1 MPRDSESRVMAL
13 LGPTNTGKTHF
24 AIERMLGHTSGI
36 IGFPLRLLARENYD
50 RVVAVKGAG
59 QVALVTGEE
68 KILPPGARY
77 FCCTVES
84 MPLERHVD
92 FIGVDEVQ
100 LAGDP
105 ERGHV
110 FTDRLLHSR
119 GLSETIFLGAETV
132 RPLLRKLVPEA
143 EFVDR
148 TRFSTLSY
156 SGPRKLTKLPPRSAV
171 VAFSAN
177 EVYQLAEQLR
187 RQRGGTAVVL
197 GALSP
202 RTRNAQVALFES
214 GEVDYLVAT
223 DAIGMGLNLALDHV
237 AFAGLAK
244 FDGRRMRRL
253 DASEIGQIAG
263 RAGRHMRD
271 GTFGTTGE
279 IGEIAPEIVEA
290 VEEHRFLAL
299 RRLYW
304 RSRALDFG
312 SPEALLASL
321 AHPPPLPELQRVRG
335 AEDQAALAALA
346 KDPEIADRARGHR
359 QVSLLWDV
367 CQIPDFRKTMTG
379 QHLSLLTQVFRHL
392 VDRQGTLPE
401 SWVAGQLRR
410 IDRVA
415 GDIDTLTQ
423 RLAEIRTWTY
433 ITHRADWL
441 EDVAA
446 WQEQARAIEDRL
458 SDALHDSLTERF
470 VDRRA
475 ALFARRLADGETM
488 MAAVKRDGRVVL
500 EGHAVG
506 RLKAFRF
513 QLDPSFEGADARQ
526 ALTSVRRALTQEMP
540 RRVSRVEAEEDGAFQ
555 LDAEARVLWRG
566 APLARLVS
574 GVLAL
579 EPGIEVF
586 ASEFLDGPQR
596 ERIRLRLVVWLQALL
611 KRRLA
616 SLFALRDAPLTAL
629 PRGIAFQLVE
639 SLGCMPRRS
648 AEGLLRLSK
657 SEGRALTALGV
668 RLGSES
674 LFLPALANAKARR
687 ILLQLW
693 EVKRD
698 FAAPPPPLQPIE
710 PASAEPAADE
720 TFYAACGYRLI
731 RQQRQA
737 LVVRADLLE
746 QIAGKAAGL
755 ARQSGAFQATP
766 ALVALAGGSEE
777 QLSLLLA
784 AIGFRPHREGGLL
797 TFQRRGAASAG
808 KPRRRGGPRGGKR
821 KEPDSDSPFAEL
833 KQLKLAM
840 RQGRR

>member
-1 MPRDSESRVMAL
+1 MARDPDSRVMAL

-24 AIERMLGHTSGI
+24 AIDRMLGHASGI

-50 RVVAVKGAG
+50 RVVAIKGAG

-68 KILPPGARY
+68 KIVPAGARY

-84 MPLERHVD
+84 MPLERKVD
-92 FIGVDEVQ
+92 FVGVDEVQ

-143 EFVDR
+143 EFIDR
-148 TRFSTLSY
+148 TRFSTLRY
-156 SGPRKLTKLPPRSAV
+156 DGHKKLTRLPSRSAV
-171 VAFSAN
+171 VAFSAG

-202 RTRNAQVALFES
+202 RTRNAQVALFEA

-253 DASEIGQIAG
+253 AASEVGQIAG

-279 IGEIAPEIVEA
+279 AGEIAPEIVEA

-304 RSRALDFG
+304 RSRSLDFA
-312 SPEALLASL
+312 SPKALIASL
-321 AHPPPLPELQRVRG
+321 NLPPPIPELQRVRG
-335 AEDQAALAALA
+335 AEDQEVLATLA
-346 KDPEIADRARGHR
+346 EDPEILDRARGAR
-359 QVSLLWDV
+359 QVRLLWDV
-367 CQIPDFRKTMTG
+367 CQIPDFSKTMTG
-379 QHLSLLTQVFRHL
+379 HHISLLGQVYRHL
-392 VDRQGTLPE
+392 IDRDGGLPG

-410 IDRVA
+410 IDRLP

-423 RLAEIRTWTY
+423 RLAQIRTWTY

-441 EDVAA
+441 EDSAT

-458 SDALHDSLTERF
+458 SDALHDSLTDRF

-475 ALFARRLADGETM
+475 ALFARRLAGGETM
-488 MAAVKRDGRVVL
+488 IAAVKRDGRVML
-500 EGHAVG
+500 EGHTVG
-506 RLKAFRF
+506 RLKGFHFR
-513 QLDPSFEGADARQ
+513 LDPSIEGADARQ
-526 ALTSVRRALTQEMP
+526 ALTSVRRALGQEMP
-540 RRVSRVEAEEDGAFQ
+540 RRVARVEAEGDEAFQ
-555 LDAEARVLWRG
+555 LDAEARILWRG
-566 APLARLVS
+566 SPLARLVPGMLAIQP
-574 GVLAL
+574 GV
-579 EPGIEVF
+579 EVF

-596 ERIRLRLVVWLQALL
+596 ERIRLRLVGWLDAYLR
-611 KRRLA
+611 RRLA
-616 SLFALRDAPLTAL
+616 PLFRLQEAPLTAL
-629 PRGIAFQLVE
+629 ARGLAFQLVE
-639 SLGCMPRRS
+639 TLGCMPRHS
-648 AEGLLRLSK
+648 ADGLLQLKK
-657 SEGRALTALGV
+657 SESKALSAAGV

-674 LFLPALANAKARR
+674 LFLPELMTAKVRR
-687 ILLQLW
+687 VLLQLW
-693 EVKRD
+693 EVKQGQPAPQPPEAGVEPAG
-698 FAAPPPPLQPIE
+698 AAPQ
-710 PASAEPAADE
+710 ADAA
-720 TFYAACGYRLI
+720 FYAACGYRLLGPQS
-731 RQQRQA
+731 RSLA
-737 LVVRADLLE
+737 VRADLLE
-746 QIAGKAAGL
+746 QIAGKAAAL
-755 ARQSGAFQATP
+755 ARQSGGFQPTP
-766 ALVALAGGSEE
+766 ALLRLVGGREEHLALILG
-777 QLSLLLA
+777 
-784 AIGFRPHREGGLL
+784 AIGYRQETQAG
-797 TFQRRGAASAG
+797 TVSFQRRGGATSA
-808 KPRRRGGPRGGKR
+808 KRPRRKARDKNKR
-821 KEPDSDSPFAEL
+821 PHGNPESPFAEL
-833 KQLKLAM
+833 KKLKLAM
-840 RQGRR
+840 RQVR